1 MNVKRIQV
9 GGCYE
14 GAEHTHRVVL
24 AILPKT
30 MTTVEMV
37 RFHDSDLHDNSRETQ
52 SMTDF
57 AAWAERD
64 MDYTAQPREGPHKR
78 NAAKVSCPKA
88 APKQVA

>member
-1 MNVKRIQV
+1 MNVKRIHV

-30 MTTVEMV
+30 MTIVEMV
-37 RFHDSDLHDNSRETQ
+37 RFHDSDRHDTSRQTQ

-64 MDYTAQPREGPHKR
+64 MDYTARPRKQPKR
-78 NAAKVSCPKA
+78 DAAKAACPPKA
-88 APKQVA
+88 TPKQVA